1 MKRML
6 PLILVFVLAVDL
18 MEDGCFGKG
27 PFYLSGP
34 SSEIAITSSHNYHGS
49 VRNDLCHALLFVDLP
64 GSFFCGDTQPVTLH
78 VLPTLR
84 IRHCCHLNS
93 SGGIP
98 L

>member
-6 PLILVFVLAVDL
+6 LLILVLVLVADL

-27 PFYLSGP
+27 PFYLPGP
-34 SSEIAITSSHNYHGS
+34 SSEIAITSSHNYHAS
-49 VRNDLCHALLFVDLP
+49 VRNDLCHALLLVDLP
-64 GSFFCGDTQPVTLH
+64 GSSFCGDAQPVTLH
-78 VLPTLR
+78 VPPTLR
-84 IRHCCHLNS
+84 IMHCCHLNS

>member
-6 PLILVFVLAVDL
+6 LLILVLVLVADL

-27 PFYLSGP
+27 PSYLP
-34 SSEIAITSSHNYHGS
+34 VLSSEIALTSSHNYPS
-49 VRNDLCHALLFVDLP
+49 PIRNDLCHALLLVDLP
-64 GSFFCGDTQPVTLH
+64 GSSFCGDTRPVTLH
-78 VLPTLR
+78 VPPTLR
-84 IRHCCHLNS
+84 IMHCCHLNS